1 MHKIIMLITVV
12 GCLHVTQT
20 VLAQNDDPFTK
31 LKQLA
36 QKQPVQKQTLAKKAF
51 IKENDPS
58 FRVFKKNPIAFAPFE
73 IKDGTGKLVS
83 PTDMITLSNGKT
95 VVAGDY
101 YKQVNEI
108 EKDMNAKGYS
118 LRNKDVLRSEIIRN
132 KKLYDNK
139 LRLMPAKVGPLLSEK
154 ELSKYLNPSL
164 KVGNLTLKPILKYTA
179 AEKDAVN
186 KMMFSKTNGK
196 FTAISRPMSAKKPHV
211 IMPATP
217 RLVKEL
223 KYDFAKSW
231 PTDREYLGDPEKFAV
246 AVNTGFGLHIKQYS
260 RCDPRLDP
268 STYSAYAQCTAK
280 GSLFGNA
287 FNILKAD
294 ANITVPAKLTSTSSV
309 NLVVAV
315 AGINLVNEHND
326 ASTFQVNMSERPA
339 VMSIDKSLQLS
350 VPIVGPITFEGSVG
364 VRGYAGLDYGLSVD
378 KLNLVLRVYPN
389 AQIAGYAEA
398 GLGFGFGEVGVGAE
412 LTFLSVGFPLNGG
425 IGVVVD
431 NEDQL
436 VIVTHYNLG
445 YSVKELNGRLY
456 LYADLCWPFPKVC
469 GRIAEVNIFS
479 WDGFIQSGA
488 FAQAINFDP
497 INR

>member
-1 MHKIIMLITVV
+1 
-12 GCLHVTQT
+12 
-20 VLAQNDDPFTK
+20 
-31 LKQLA
+31 
-36 QKQPVQKQTLAKKAF
+36 
-51 IKENDPS
+51 
-58 FRVFKKNPIAFAPFE
+58 
-73 IKDGTGKLVS
+73 
-83 PTDMITLSNGKT
+83 
-95 VVAGDY
+95 
-101 YKQVNEI
+101 
-108 EKDMNAKGYS
+108 
-118 LRNKDVLRSEIIRN
+118 
-132 KKLYDNK
+132 
-139 LRLMPAKVGPLLSEK
+139 
-154 ELSKYLNPSL
+154 
-164 KVGNLTLKPILKYTA
+164 
-179 AEKDAVN
+179 
-186 KMMFSKTNGK
+186 
-196 FTAISRPMSAKKPHV
+196 
-211 IMPATP
+211 MPATP
-217 RLVKEL
+217 RLVKEI

-268 STYSAYAQCTAK
+268 STYSAYAHCTAK
-280 GSLFGNA
+280 GSIIGNA
-287 FNILKAD
+287 FNILNAD

-350 VPIVGPITFEGSVG
+350 VPITGPITFEGSIG

-398 GLGFGFGEVGVGAE
+398 GLGFGFGEVGVGGE
-412 LTFLSVGFPLNGG
+412 LTFLSMGFPLNGG

-445 YSVKELNGRLY
+445 YRVKELNGRLY
-456 LYADLCWPFPKVC
+456 LYADLCWPLPKVC
-469 GRIAEVNIFS
+469 ERIAEVDMFS
-479 WDGFIQSGA
+479 WDGFIQSGS

>member
-1 MHKIIMLITVV
+1 MLITVV
-12 GCLHVTQT
+12 GCLHVTQM
-20 VLAQNDDPFTK
+20 VQAQNDDPFTK
-31 LKQLA
+31 LRQLA
-36 QKQPVQKQTLAKKAF
+36 QKQPVQKEILAKKAVV
-51 IKENDPS
+51 KENDPS
-58 FRVFKKNPIAFAPFE
+58 FRVFNKKPIAFIPFE

-108 EKDMNAKGYS
+108 EKDLNAKGYS
-118 LRNKDVLRSEIIRN
+118 LRNKEVLRSEIIRD

-179 AEKDAVN
+179 AEKSAVN

-196 FTAISRPMSAKKPHV
+196 FTAISRPKSAKKPHV

-217 RLVKEL
+217 RLVKEI

-268 STYSAYAQCTAK
+268 STYSAYAHCTAK
-280 GSLFGNA
+280 GSIIGNA
-287 FNILKAD
+287 FNILNAD

-350 VPIVGPITFEGSVG
+350 VPITGPITFEGSIG

-398 GLGFGFGEVGVGAE
+398 GLGFGFGEVGVGGE
-412 LTFLSVGFPLNGG
+412 LTFLSMGFPLNGG

-436 VIVTHYNLG
+436 VIVTYYNLG
-445 YSVKELNGRLY
+445 YRVKELNGRLY
-456 LYADLCWPFPKVC
+456 LYADLCWPLPKVC
-469 GRIAEVNIFS
+469 ERIAEVDMFS